1 LSLFQA
7 LAKVLALLIFIALI
21 LISELALT
29 TFTIGKILTTL
40 SLSKHIIPKNFIDSL
55 AVSADLLSSSEI
67 CQLSQE
73 FNQWLKDAFID
84 NDISDLLSA
93 RADFVDATLCKL
105 WCQHNLDEEQIS
117 LAAVGG
123 YGRGELH
130 PLSDI
135 DILIL
140 TQESITVELEE
151 KISTFITQLWDIKL
165 DIGHSVRSIKECLKQ
180 AVKDV
185 TVATNLMEM
194 RQVAGN
200 EALTQQLLPL
210 LHEDVFWTSEK
221 FFIAKCKEQEKR
233 HQRYHGAAYTLEP
246 NLKANPG
253 GLRDIQTI
261 AWVAKRHFLADSLE
275 ELVEH
280 NYLYPSEFSELL
292 EAQDY
297 LWRMRFALHFVAG
310 RSENRLLFDYQTDVA
325 KMMGFGDEGK
335 APVERM
341 MKRFFR
347 ILSRI
352 TELNTMLLQHFEQA
366 IIKKPEQSSITVIN
380 QDFEL
385 VDKLINARDD
395 RIFMRPSKI
404 IEMFLIIAQEPSIKG
419 LHSHTLRLMRNA
431 RRRLISGLIDYAKCR
446 KIFMDIIRHPRGLGL
461 AFNLMHKHGIIGS
474 YLPLWRNIVGQMQFD
489 LFHAYSV
496 DEHSY
501 RVIKNL
507 YQFSQKEHN
516 HKFPLCSKIVQ
527 NIRKPEVLYLAGIFH
542 DIAKGRGGNHAKLGA
557 TDALHFCLSHQM
569 SKHDSNMV
577 AWLVEYHLFMSITA
591 QRRDISDEN
600 VIRTFGEKVRD
611 EAHLNYLYCLTVADM
626 RATNESLWNSWKAN
640 LLEDLYFNTLRAFRR
655 GLEKP
660 VEIRSKIR
668 ENQQQAKDTLLE
680 TDIDEV
686 NIKDLW
692 SEFKIDYFLRYSP
705 EQIARHSENIIKHDR
720 EKPLV
725 LISPKPFRGGTE
737 VFIFT
742 KERKNTFASTV
753 SFLGTKKLLIH
764 DAKIITTKTGF
775 TVNTFIVLDSR
786 GKPLSE
792 SYYTQAIAEDL
803 VERLSED
810 NYCDI
815 PLQSPS
821 KRVKQFK
828 VPLRISFI
836 KIHAKNRTMI
846 EIVTLDRPGLLANIG
861 QVFQQGQFNIHS
873 AKITTFG
880 EKADDVFTISTCD
893 DEALTEQ
900 EQEILA
906 DRLTEEI
913 D

>member
-1 LSLFQA
+1 M
-7 LAKVLALLIFIALI
+7 
-21 LISELALT
+21 
-29 TFTIGKILTTL
+29 TTL
-40 SLSKHIIPKNFIDSL
+40 SLSKRVIPEYFIDSL
-55 AVSADLLSSSEI
+55 LIAGDPLSSTEI
-67 CQLSQE
+67 CQLTQE
-73 FNQWLKDAFID
+73 FNQWLSDSFID
-84 NDISDLLSA
+84 NDISDLLAA
-93 RADFVDATLCKL
+93 RADFVDATLRKL
-105 WCQHNLDEEQIS
+105 WCQHHLDEDQVS
-117 LAAVGG
+117 LVAVGG

-130 PLSDI
+130 PYSDI

-140 TQESITVELEE
+140 TQEQIAPELEE
-151 KISTFITQLWDIKL
+151 KISAFITQLWDIKL
-165 DIGHSVRSIKECLKQ
+165 DIGQSVRSIKECLKQ
-180 AVKDV
+180 ATKDV
-185 TVATNLMEM
+185 TIATNLMEM
-194 RQVAGN
+194 RQIAGN
-200 EALTQQLLPL
+200 DILTQQLLPL
-210 LHEDVFWTSEK
+210 LNEDVFWSSEK
-221 FFIAKCKEQEKR
+221 FFIAKCKEQDKR
-233 HQRYHGAAYTLEP
+233 HQQYHGAAYTLEP

-280 NYLYPSEFSELL
+280 NYLYPSEFVELL

-297 LWRMRFALHFVAG
+297 LWRMRFALHFVAK
-310 RSENRLLFDYQTDVA
+310 RNENRLLFDYQTDVA

-352 TELNTMLLQHFEQA
+352 TELNTMLLQHFQQA
-366 IIKKPEQSSITVIN
+366 IIKKPEQSNITIIN

-385 VDKLINARDD
+385 VDKLINTRDD
-395 RIFMRPSKI
+395 RIFMRPVKM
-404 IEMFLIIAQEPSIKG
+404 IELFLIIAQEPSIKG
-419 LHSHTLRLMRNA
+419 IHSHTLRLMRNA

-446 KIFMDIIRHPRGLGL
+446 NIFMEIIRHPRGLGL

-516 HKFPLCSKIVQ
+516 HKYPLCSKIVQ
-527 NIRKPEVLYLAGIFH
+527 KVRKPEVLYLAGIFH

-557 TDALHFCLSHQM
+557 TDALNFCLSHQM

-577 AWLVEYHLFMSITA
+577 AWLVEHHLLMSIIA

-600 VIRTFGEKVRD
+600 VIRSFGEKVRD

-626 RATNESLWNSWKAN
+626 RATNESLWNSWKSN
-640 LLEDLYFNTLRAFRR
+640 LLKDLYFNTLRAFRH

-668 ENQQQAKDTLLE
+668 ENQQGAM
-680 TDIDEV
+680 
-686 NIKDLW
+686 NILFSADVDVQLIKELW
-692 SEFKIDYFLRYSP
+692 SEFRVDYFLRYSP

-720 EKPLV
+720 KKPLV

-742 KERKNTFASTV
+742 KERRNIFASTV
-753 SFLGTKKLLIH
+753 SFLGSKKLSIH
-764 DAKIITTKTGF
+764 DAKIITTKTGY

-786 GKPLSE
+786 GKALNE
-792 SYYTQAIAEDL
+792 SYYTKEICEDL
-803 VERLSED
+803 VDRLGED
-810 NYCDI
+810 NYCDT

-828 VPLRISFI
+828 VPLRVSFI
-836 KIHAKNRTMI
+836 KIHAKTRTMI
-846 EIVTLDRPGLLANIG
+846 EIVALDRPGLLANIA
-861 QVFQQGQFNIHS
+861 QVFQQEKISIHS

-880 EKADDVFTISTCD
+880 EKADDVFTISTFD

-900 EQEILA
+900 EKQDLA
-906 DRLTEEI
+906 EKLTEQI